1 MKNLAI
7 SYLRYSSKGQATGD
21 SERRQE
27 ESFNKWLSA
36 NSDTYEL
43 YQPFRDLGKS
53 GYTGKHLRSDGS
65 LGKLLQQTEDGTF
78 KQGDVLVVEAIDR
91 LSRQEPLSALDL
103 FGKIVRAGLTILTL
117 EDGQKYNTE
126 SLNNNASSLAI
137 LVYKIQAAHEY
148 SKRLA
153 ERIKAAHFQKR
164 VKASQGSTDK
174 VLSAP
179 WLKNGEIY
187 EPIAKIVR
195 HSIKMYLDGYGTRAI
210 ALNLAEYLK
219 TADESVKKRYKKG
232 VDPRTIRRWLANPAL
247 IGHWKS
253 KEGLIENC
261 FKPLIGFS
269 DWMKIQNELQKR
281 TESKVSSGVITHYNL
296 SGLVKC
302 KHCGKPFGVRVQKP
316 RPTKLAPLNSYAYQQ
331 RLPIRYLNCGK
342 YLKSGGC
349 SNNATWP
356 YQALDYIYDSTI
368 NECLFQLA
376 MGLPATELAEHE
388 INQVN
393 ERLAELEE
401 KASRCRELFVDFK
414 DEKAKKTLGETLE
427 EIETLKRK
435 LQILLEANNSQKVNI
450 GQEFM
455 TDGQSILQYAPWD
468 EADVIGQKQI
478 LKHAGYEILID
489 GKFAT
494 TYFSNSDW
502 ELICRNQNSRTYT
515 LKETTRINGRNG
527 DTEYLAIDENGK
539 VVAKC
544 STLEELSEVL
554 DRKPNKA
561 CTDT

>member
-36 NSDTYEL
+36 NSDKYEL

-117 EDGQKYNTE
+117 EDGQKFNTE
-126 SLNNNASSLAI
+126 SLNNNASSLPI

-148 SKRLA
+148 SKRLG
-153 ERIKAAHFQKR
+153 ERIKAAHYQKR
-164 VKASQGSTDK
+164 LKASQGSVEK

-187 EPIAKIVR
+187 EPVAKIVR
-195 HSIKMYLDGYGTRAI
+195 YSIKMYLDGYGTRAI
-210 ALNLAEYLK
+210 ALNLKDFLK
-219 TADESVKKRYKKG
+219 TAEESVKSRYQKG
-232 VDPRTIRRWLANPAL
+232 IDPRTVRRWLSNPAL

-261 FKPLIGFS
+261 FEPLIGYT
-269 DWMKIQNELQKR
+269 DWIKIQNELKKR
-281 TESKVSSGVITHYNL
+281 TENKISSGVFTHYNL

-302 KHCGKPFGVRVQKP
+302 KHCRKPFGIRVQKP
-316 RPTKLAPLNSYAYQQ
+316 KPTKLAPLNSYEYKQ
-331 RLPIRYLNCGK
+331 RVPIRYLNCGK

-349 SNNATWP
+349 LNNTTWP
-356 YQALDYIYDSTI
+356 YQVLDYIYNSTI

-376 MGLPATELAEHE
+376 MGLPATKLAEAE
-388 INQVN
+388 INGLN
-393 ERLAELEE
+393 EKLSELEE
-401 KASRCRELFVDFK
+401 KANRCRELFLEFK
-414 DEKAKKTLGETLE
+414 DEKAKKKLGEILE
-427 EIETLKRK
+427 EIESNKSK
-435 LQILLEANNSQKVNI
+435 LQILLEANEQVMINI
-450 GQEFM
+450 GQEFE
-455 TDGQSILQYAPWD
+455 DGEQSVWRYAPWD
-468 EADVIGQKQI
+468 DADEIGQRQI
-478 LKHAGYEILID
+478 LKEAGYEILID
-489 GKFAT
+489 GKFAS

-502 ELICRNQNSRTYT
+502 ELIRRNQNSRTYT
-515 LKETTRINGRNG
+515 LKETTRINSRNG
-527 DTEYLAIDENGK
+527 YTEYLAIDENGR

-554 DRKPNKA
+554 DA
-561 CTDT
+561 